1 MRQTS
6 KEDIQ
11 GSRTL
16 QRAGGLRNGSNAA
29 YAIPELC
36 LDWPRTMKVARWLP
50 SICRAGCVY
59 RSELRAPLTG
69 ASYVPGAEGRLLT
82 NPGNRDRQPMD
93 EPRLTGV
100 KRQNLVEEFRHRTHQ
115 GCRVH
120 LGCLL
125 LSDREA
131 FLQFGLRSNLVNT
144 CSTR

>member
-1 MRQTS
+1 M
-6 KEDIQ
+6 
-11 GSRTL
+11 
-16 QRAGGLRNGSNAA
+16 
-29 YAIPELC
+29 
-36 LDWPRTMKVARWLP
+36 VAVNLPRWLRIP
-50 SICRAGCVY
+50 VGTEGA
-59 RSELRAPLTG
+59 LTG
-69 ASYVPGAEGRLLT
+69 ASYRPGAEGRLLT

-131 FLQFGLRSNLVNT
+131 FLQFGLRSYLVNT